1 MVSISITPRIFLVF
15 HGDFL
20 PILEYMSCIKFYLCI
35 RDKIKNPHGVIGL
48 MQYISVS
55 QNLFNGIL
63 LLWDINGHNEK
74 KEFYDQ
80 NLGWVGEVKGLN
92 REGTHR

>member
-1 MVSISITPRIFLVF
+1 MVNGNQSQLPHIKTELLILVSISITPRIFLVF

-63 LLWDINGHNEK
+63 LL
-74 KEFYDQ
+74 
-80 NLGWVGEVKGLN
+80 
-92 REGTHR
+92 